1 MLFRSSRFLQTRG
14 CAKQKSLQRPPTIR
28 YSEAV
33 SIVDEIPFN
42 FYGFEVKAVADVGV
56 AI

>member
-1 MLFRSSRFLQTRG
+1 M
-14 CAKQKSLQRPPTIR
+14 KQKSLQRPPTIR

-33 SIVDEIPFN
+33 SIVDEIAFN